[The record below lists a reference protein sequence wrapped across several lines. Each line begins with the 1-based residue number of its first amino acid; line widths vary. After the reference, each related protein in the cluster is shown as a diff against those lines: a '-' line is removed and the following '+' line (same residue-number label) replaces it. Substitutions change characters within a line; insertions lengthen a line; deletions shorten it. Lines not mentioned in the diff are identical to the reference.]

1 MRAAGHRK
9 PISDGPAKGRDSAA
23 LWAVATPQA
32 ATDLPRSSSTL
43 LPSSPSSPAAVT
55 VRPGCASG
63 GFLGVGGRAYSKNC
77 RPVRP
82 RIAPTFFRIELTTQ
96 PT

>member
-9 PISDGPAKGRDSAA
+9 PISDGPATGRDSAA

-43 LPSSPSSPAAVT
+43 LP
-55 VRPGCASG
+55 
-63 GFLGVGGRAYSKNC
+63 
-77 RPVRP
+77 
-82 RIAPTFFRIELTTQ
+82 
-96 PT
+96 

>member
-9 PISDGPAKGRDSAA
+9 PISDGPEKGRDSAA
-23 LWAVATPQA
+23 LWAVATPQG
-32 ATDLPRSSSTL
+32 ATDLPRSFSTL

-55 VRPGCASG
+55 VRPGCAIG
-63 GFLGVGGRAYSKNC
+63 GFLAVGRRAYSKNC
-77 RPVRP
+77 RPVRS
-82 RIAPTFFRIELTTQ
+82 RIAPAFFRIELTTQ